1 MPFTKKSL
9 TILGFAFVTSL
20 ALVGAAQPVHAESS
34 KTLSV
39 KRLVL
44 ARGVANH
51 EPSDATTTFKQNDD
65 RVYAFIEVEN
75 RTKEKSG
82 VSVVFVS
89 PKGEAMGAIPLTVGE
104 SSRFRTWAFTRKAH
118 EVGEWSVIVRE
129 DGKHDILARQTF
141 TVAK

>member
-1 MPFTKKSL
+1 MTS
-9 TILGFAFVTSL
+9 THLGL
-20 ALVGAAQPVHAESS
+20 ALATALALFTPAPSAHAETA
-34 KTLSV
+34 KPLAV

-44 ARGVANH
+44 AHGVANH

-65 RVYAFIEVEN
+65 RVYAFLEVEN
-75 RTKEKSG
+75 PTGAKSG

-104 SSRFRTWAFTRKAH
+104 SPRFRTWAFTRKAH
-118 EVGEWSVIVRE
+118 EAGEWSVIIRE
-129 DGKHDILARQTF
+129 DGKHKVLARQTF